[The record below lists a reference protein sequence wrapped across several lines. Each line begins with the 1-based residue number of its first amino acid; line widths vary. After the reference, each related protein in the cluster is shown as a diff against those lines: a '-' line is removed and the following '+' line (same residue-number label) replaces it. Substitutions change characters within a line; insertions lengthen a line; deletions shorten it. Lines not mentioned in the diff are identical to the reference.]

1 MDGNGNG
8 WVAGGCWDYHSWSL
22 WTTPSFPTKQ
32 QQVVFGVFKCFQFFC
47 HAVQLLNP
55 LSGVVQV
62 GERVVHI
69 NGVPAAGQDL
79 MLRPRWTQHGV
90 LTIWRFHSHGGTPS
104 HHPFQWDF
112 PNKNHP
118 AIRGNPHFRIP
129 PKNVG
134 PLNSQGIS
142 WSKPIKKMIFYI
154 QKLSSLHEIIGIIG
168 FKAQWASFVFTT
180 R

>member
-1 MDGNGNG
+1 MGMGTDGLLG
-8 WVAGGCWDYHSWSL
+8 VAGIIIHDHYGPLPHSQLSSSKL
-22 WTTPSFPTKQ
+22 FLVCSN
-32 QQVVFGVFKCFQFFC
+32 VFIFFC

-142 WSKPIKKMIFYI
+142 
-154 QKLSSLHEIIGIIG
+154 
-168 FKAQWASFVFTT
+168 
-180 R
+180 